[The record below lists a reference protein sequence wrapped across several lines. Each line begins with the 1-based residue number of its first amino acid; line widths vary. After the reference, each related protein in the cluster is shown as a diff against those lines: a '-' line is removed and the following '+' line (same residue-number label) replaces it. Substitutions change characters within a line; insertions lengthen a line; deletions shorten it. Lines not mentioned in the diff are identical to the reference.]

1 MGFLFFFGYFSS
13 SWISR
18 SWNRPPGCVRQH
30 KIFARW
36 AMCVKKTHAKSH
48 KPFCIF
54 LAFLGSGNGPSY
66 AENWSNWQSRN
77 VADCCTSPPS
87 NCIAHQSSSLRSLH
101 VSNYSIWKVP
111 IKASIVPN
119 KYSSTWHIFSVCVPI
134 HFCVC
139 VGRCCLPF
147 LCFSFYPLFFPVL
160 GSFCD
165 GLADNSKKIMTYF
178 FFLLLSMFYLII

>member
-1 MGFLFFFGYFSS
+1 MRKVTSLFAFFLLQS
-13 SWISR
+13 
-18 SWNRPPGCVRQH
+18 
-30 KIFARW
+30 
-36 AMCVKKTHAKSH
+36 
-48 KPFCIF
+48 
-54 LAFLGSGNGPSY
+54 LGNGPSY
-66 AENWSNWQSRN
+66 AENRSNWQSRN